1 MTRTKFLIE
10 LENYWRML
18 DKNDMDWSDEEVNS
32 IDLFDACQKLGF
44 FK

>member
-1 MTRTKFLIE
+1 MTRTKFLIM
-10 LENYWRML
+10 LEDYWRHQEPF
-18 DKNDMDWSDEEVNS
+18 DEDWALVELNS